1 MIKVKLKKCF
11 YIADILNYFYEYEQD
26 NFSTGPAGTPG

>member
-1 MIKVKLKKCF
+1 MFKVKLKKCF

-26 NFSTGPAGTPG
+26 NVATESAGASG